1 MDKEIK
7 VVPSAPVKKK
17 ADEKPVQFALT
28 RENYVLMGIG
38 IVLIFIG
45 FVLMIGGASKD
56 PNVFNEDMFNF
67 RRLTLSPILILAG
80 FAVELYAIM
89 KKPKE

>member
-1 MDKEIK
+1 MAKEIK

-17 ADEKPVQFALT
+17 VDEKPVQFALT